1 MAHSP
6 STDSVQSCVMQSPL
20 GPLLLAAEGTA
31 LVGLWFEDQTG
42 IPTWARE
49 AAPAKACGVLKKA
62 VDEVSAFLAGQRQGF
77 TIPLR
82 FKAGTTFQQTVW
94 QALRAIPYGETT
106 SYAQMAQAI
115 GQPQATR
122 AVGAAI
128 GRNPLGIIIPCHR
141 VVGKNGAMTGYTGGL
156 ERKRALLALEAQ
168 PIQGV

>member
-6 STDSVQSCVMQSPL
+6 SLDSVQSCVMPSPL
-20 GPLLLAAEGTA
+20 GPLLLAAAGPE

-42 IPTWARE
+42 IPAWARE
-49 AAPAKACGVLKKA
+49 AAPAQASGVLKQT
-62 VDEVSAFLAGQRQGF
+62 VDEVSAFLAGQRRGF
-77 TIPLR
+77 TVPLR
-82 FKAGTTFQQTVW
+82 IMAGTPFQQSVW
-94 QALRAIPYGETT
+94 QALRAIPYGQTT
-106 SYAQMAQAI
+106 SYAQIAQAI

-156 ERKRALLALEAQ
+156 ERKRALLALETRALQ
-168 PIQGV
+168 AL